1 MDDFQWLEDKPP
13 QKHHQWLKDYWLHMI
28 AVAVIAI
35 VLLLLLFNPASKSST
50 VPGASLRPAEP
61 SNEVQMASAPSENV
75 PKKQILIRMPDK
87 STKKVETTEDG
98 TTQLAVPTT
107 KTKPSTT
114 LIKPAT
120 RLSAQSSASSST
132 SSSEATTVSEANAP
146 TLETNTASTEAPT
159 LGPNSTSSIPSIG
172 NLSTP
177 VTTVPPVNTQT
188 ETVSEKSTPV
198 ASKPVVEPITE
209 KPAPSIAAAPA
220 TPKTV
225 PPVEKVAPK
234 AAPIEPKTPA
244 SKAPAPVVSQG
255 DSALYTMLKR
265 PASHYVI
272 QLFGSDSEASV
283 KSFIAK
289 NNLSKNALYVT
300 VWHNNQNW
308 FIVLYGDYADRNQ
321 AQAAIQELPT
331 AVSSNSPWPRSVQ
344 SVQEAIRQRLVREGM
359 N

>member
-35 VLLLLLFNPASKSST
+35 VLLLLLFNPASKST

-61 SNEVQMASAPSENV
+61 SNEVQMASAPTENV

-120 RLSAQSSASSST
+120 RLSANSN
-132 SSSEATTVSEANAP
+132 EATAVSTP
-146 TLETNTASTEAPT
+146 TTPSNETMNQAMSEEEISEAPT
-159 LGPNSTSSIPSIG
+159 LIPKSTSSIASIG

-177 VTTVPPVNTQT
+177 VTTVPPVNSQA
-188 ETVSEKSTPV
+188 ET
-198 ASKPVVEPITE
+198 ATE

-220 TPKTV
+220 TPKKA
-225 PPVEKVAPK
+225 PPVEKAAPK

-244 SKAPAPVVSQG
+244 PKAPAPVVSQG

-331 AVSSNSPWPRSVQ
+331 AISSNSPWPRSVQ

>member
-35 VLLLLLFNPASKSST
+35 VLLLLLFNPASKST
-50 VPGASLRPAEP
+50 VPGASLRPTEP
-61 SNEVQMASAPSENV
+61 SNKVQMASAPTENV

-120 RLSAQSSASSST
+120 RLSANSN
-132 SSSEATTVSEANAP
+132 EATAVSTPTTPSNETMNQAMSEEEVSEVP
-146 TLETNTASTEAPT
+146 TLTPK
-159 LGPNSTSSIPSIG
+159 STSSIASIG

-177 VTTVPPVNTQT
+177 LTTVPPVNSQA
-188 ETVSEKSTPV
+188 ETVTEKPMPI

-209 KPAPSIAAAPA
+209 KPAPSIAVAPT
-220 TPKTV
+220 TPKKV
-225 PPVEKVAPK
+225 PPVEKTAPLVSKAPK
-234 AAPIEPKTPA
+234 APA
-244 SKAPAPVVSQG
+244 AVVSQG

-272 QLFGSDSEASV
+272 QLFGSDNEASV

-321 AQAAIQELPT
+321 AQAAVQELPT
-331 AVSSNSPWPRSVQ
+331 AISSNSPWPRSVQ